1 MTNRAECITAQNAE
15 KGEKTMNET
24 INHSAIFKELDR
36 ITRQLDF
43 LNFVMPERIR
53 NLIEAVSESKTT
65 DLNSYHRRM
74 LCSNSHSEVA
84 EIDPEIECPV

>member
-1 MTNRAECITAQNAE
+1 
-15 KGEKTMNET
+15 MNET

-65 DLNSYHRRM
+65 DLCSAQTLTVRLQRSILRSNAPCDFNKRRRT
-74 LCSNSHSEVA
+74 NE
-84 EIDPEIECPV
+84 